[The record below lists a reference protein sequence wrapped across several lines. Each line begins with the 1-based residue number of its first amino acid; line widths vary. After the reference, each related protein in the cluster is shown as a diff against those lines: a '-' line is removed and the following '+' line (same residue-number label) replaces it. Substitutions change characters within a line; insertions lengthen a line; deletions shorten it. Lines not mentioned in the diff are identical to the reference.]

1 MAPIAGIVGIL
12 PIEAGNYVTSQ
23 TAIATIDDR
32 SSIVVDFWVPERY
45 ASTIAVGTALTAT
58 PIARPSEVF
67 DGTVSAVDNRLDEA
81 SRTLRV
87 QARIANDGDQLRAGM
102 SFQVMMKFPGDS
114 YPSVNPLAVQW
125 GTDGSF
131 VWAVRDG
138 KAKRTPVR
146 IIQRNTENVLV
157 EAELAENDRVVTEG
171 IYVVRDGAELLIAKD
186 EAAPAPPPA
195 VASDSGS

>member
-1 MAPIAGIVGIL
+1 
-12 PIEAGNYVTSQ
+12 
-23 TAIATIDDR
+23 
-32 SSIVVDFWVPERY
+32 
-45 ASTIAVGTALTAT
+45 
-58 PIARPSEVF
+58 
-67 DGTVSAVDNRLDEA
+67 
-81 SRTLRV
+81 
-87 QARIANDGDQLRAGM
+87 
-102 SFQVMMKFPGDS
+102 
-114 YPSVNPLAVQW
+114 
-125 GTDGSF
+125 
-131 VWAVRDG
+131 VRDG